1 MEIKI
6 LTGCYYPQVHPR
18 AFRAKELAEEFTRRE
33 HHVEIINTTTID
45 GFDYEKYEKETGIS
59 IYNIGINRTNID
71 NSIQKETKFTQS
83 FVGHTI
89 RGLAQYLLHGSF
101 FKQARIII
109 PILDRR
115 LEGSDMVMALSTP
128 FVCLYS
134 LSKYVEKHGKP
145 FVTIADSGDPF
156 YYSKQSK
163 KAIWFKFIE
172 KRVYK
177 SFDYLAIPTETAIP
191 LYSPL
196 IPKEKIKIIPQ
207 GFNMRNLNLY
217 KGEMIEPVKFAYA
230 GVFYWDIRNPEFL
243 FAYLNECKLDYE
255 FHIFMRYEDALVEGL
270 LNKYPNVKKHV
281 FLKYALPH
289 DDLLY
294 ELSKMHFLVNIENI
308 SNTQL
313 PSKLIDYGISGRP
326 IFSCKK
332 DTFEGAKLDRFMHGG
347 FEGALEIDVRKF
359 DIEVLVK
366 EFLALTETAQK
377 NER

>member
-1 MEIKI
+1 MEIRI

-18 AFRAKELAEEFTRRE
+18 AFRAKELAEEFTRQG
-33 HHVEIINTTTID
+33 HHVEVINTTTIE
-45 GFDYEKYEKETGIS
+45 GFDYAKYTKETGID
-59 IYNIGINRTNID
+59 IFNLGINRTKID
-71 NSIQKETKFTQS
+71 NSIQKETRFTQS
-83 FVGHTI
+83 FVGHAL
-89 RGLAQYLLHGSF
+89 RGMAQYLLHGSF

-109 PILDRR
+109 PTLDR
-115 LEGSDMVMALSTP
+115 LEGADMVMALSTP

-134 LSKYVEKHGKP
+134 LSKYVERHGKH

-163 KAIWFKFIE
+163 KAFWFKYIE
-172 KRVYK
+172 KKVYK

-196 IPKEKIKIIPQ
+196 IPEEKIKIIPQ
-207 GFNMRNLNLY
+207 GFNMHNLNLF
-217 KGEMIEPVKFAYA
+217 KGELSEPVKFAYA

-243 FAYLNECKLDYE
+243 FSYLNNVEVDYQ
-255 FHIFMRYEDALVEGL
+255 FYIIMRYEDALVDNL
-270 LNKYPNVKKHV
+270 LNKYPNVKDHV
-281 FLKYALPH
+281 IMKYALPH

-332 DTFEGAKLDRFMHGG
+332 DTFSGVKFENFMNGNYDGAM
-347 FEGALEIDVRKF
+347 EIDVRKY
-359 DIEVLVK
+359 DVEVLAK
-366 EFLALTETAQK
+366 QFIELTEKAK
-377 NER
+377 NNG

>member
-18 AFRAKELAEEFTRRE
+18 AFRAKELAEEFTRRG

-45 GFDYEKYEKETGIS
+45 GFDYEKYEKDTGIS

-101 FKQARIII
+101 FKQAKIII
-109 PILDRR
+109 PILDQR

-134 LSKYVEKHGKP
+134 LSKYVEKHGKH

-163 KAIWFKFIE
+163 KAIWFKYIE
-172 KRVYK
+172 RKVYK
-177 SFDYLAIPTETAIP
+177 SFDYLAIPTKTAIP

-196 IPKEKIKIIPQ
+196 IPEEKIKIIPQ

-217 KGEMIEPVKFAYA
+217 KGELEQPVKFAYA

-243 FAYLNECKLDYE
+243 FAYLNECKMDYE

-270 LNKYPNVKKHV
+270 LNKYPNVRQHV
-281 FLKYALPH
+281 IMKFALPH

-308 SNTQL
+308 SNTQM

-332 DTFEGAKLDRFMHGG
+332 DGFSENKFNQFLLGDFSGKYEVDVDQYNIERIVDNFLKLT
-347 FEGALEIDVRKF
+347 K
-359 DIEVLVK
+359 
-366 EFLALTETAQK
+366 Q
-377 NER
+377 